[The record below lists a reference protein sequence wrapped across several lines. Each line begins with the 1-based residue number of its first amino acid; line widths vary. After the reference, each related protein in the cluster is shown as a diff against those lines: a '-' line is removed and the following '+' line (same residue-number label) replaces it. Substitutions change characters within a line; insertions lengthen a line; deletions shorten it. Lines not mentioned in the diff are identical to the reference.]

1 MSKEFNYWVSVLKRI
16 GYLVIAIFLTFL
28 AFKLSL
34 FYMPF
39 LIAFIISLFMEPG
52 IKKLMK
58 KFKFSRRLSSI
69 IVFIITFGIIIGILI
84 WGVITL
90 ASESTNLLRSFNDYY
105 NKAYSQIQNWVG
117 NINIDSLKIPSELKC
132 CL

>member
-58 KFKFSRRLSSI
+58 KFKFS
-69 IVFIITFGIIIGILI
+69 
-84 WGVITL
+84 
-90 ASESTNLLRSFNDYY
+90 
-105 NKAYSQIQNWVG
+105 
-117 NINIDSLKIPSELKC
+117 
-132 CL
+132 